1 MINKIRE
8 RSRERYAMMAHHNP
22 GLSAGY
28 CWAGWLAGSQLNMCS
43 PAVGAVAAQL
53 TPTITLQSYNV
64 TTILLHFITGQ
75 IFQQEIILSPDHR
88 YILC

>member
-1 MINKIRE
+1 MPW
-8 RSRERYAMMAHHNP
+8 MAHHNP
-22 GLSAGY
+22 GLVSWGML
-28 CWAGWLAGSQLNMCS
+28 GWLAGSQLNMCS

>member
-8 RSRERYAMMAHHNP
+8 RSRERYAMDGTVAHHNP

-28 CWAGWLAGSQLNMCS
+28 CWAGGSQLNMCS

-75 IFQQEIILSPDHR
+75 ISQQEIILSPDHR